1 MRIFIVKI
9 LTSNLRVFNNLR
21 CFMKKLFI
29 REKKR
34 AISPIVIRAIS
45 RLNKHKNTRKEVSTL
60 WDGKIITKNL
70 SITS

>member
-1 MRIFIVKI
+1 MRIFVVKI

-45 RLNKHKNTRKEVSTL
+45 RLNKHKNTRKEVSAL

>member
-1 MRIFIVKI
+1 MKIFVVKI

>member
-1 MRIFIVKI
+1 
-9 LTSNLRVFNNLR
+9 
-21 CFMKKLFI
+21 MKKLFI

-45 RLNKHKNTRKEVSTL
+45 RLNKHKNTRKEVSAL

>member
-1 MRIFIVKI
+1 
-9 LTSNLRVFNNLR
+9 
-21 CFMKKLFI
+21 MKKLFI

-70 SITS
+70 SVTS

>member
-1 MRIFIVKI
+1 MRIFVVKI

>member
-1 MRIFIVKI
+1 MR
-9 LTSNLRVFNNLR
+9 
-21 CFMKKLFI
+21 KLFI

-45 RLNKHKNTRKEVSTL
+45 RLNKYKDTRREVSIL

>member
-45 RLNKHKNTRKEVSTL
+45 RLNKYKDTRKEVSTL

>member
-1 MRIFIVKI
+1 MR
-9 LTSNLRVFNNLR
+9 
-21 CFMKKLFI
+21 KLFT

-34 AISPIVIRAIS
+34 TISPTVIRAIS
-45 RLNKHKNTRKEVSTL
+45 RLNKYKDTRKEVSTL